1 MRVLLMSPVAGHDV
15 PGGDVAY
22 TEALLAR
29 PPTGVTYTSYVD
41 ALAEGSL
48 VERGRRPRHGSI
60 SGTDVVVLGARA
72 VELGLRTSGL
82 MFRESYRYL
91 TVDPDAFDLVHAH
104 LFAIRLI
111 ASDLPLVTSS
121 GFPLS
126 VLYEDRF
133 HWTNRRV
140 VVAAAADRIMSRVVG
155 AELPWLP
162 PRRASRTMVQSA
174 HYRDRLIEGGARPDR
189 VAVRTLGIEG
199 QGTTPRKRRPTT
211 VGFVTTTFEQ
221 KGGSVVLEAF
231 RQLLAQRPDARLV
244 IVGSER
250 GSLPDGLPAE
260 SVTWMG
266 TVPRRRLLEEILP
279 AVDVVVLPTRCDSG
293 PPFAILEALQRGIP
307 VVTSDLVWIDEELAG
322 PGVRRV
328 PVAPTLVAAALID
341 LLDEDTYPRA
351 AAAAVALWRARYTMD
366 VVAEQVGA
374 TYRAALAA
382 GPS

>member
-72 VELGLRTSGL
+72 VELGLRASGL

-91 TVDPDAFDLVHAH
+91 TVDPDAFDLMHAH
-104 LFAIRLI
+104 IFAIRLI

-133 HWTNRRV
+133 YWTHRRV
-140 VVAAAADRIMSRVVG
+140 IVAAAADRVMSRVVG
-155 AELPWLP
+155 AEIPWLP

-174 HYRDRLIEGGARPDR
+174 HYRNRLIEGGAGPDR

-199 QGTTPRKRRPTT
+199 RGSTPRNRRPTT

-221 KGGSVVLEAF
+221 KGGSTVLEAF
-231 RQLLAQRPDARLV
+231 RRLLAERPDARLV

-250 GSLPDGLPAE
+250 GPSPDGLPAE

-266 TVPRRRLLEEILP
+266 MVPRRRLLEEILP
-279 AVDVVVLPTRCDSG
+279 AVDVMVLPTHCDSG

-328 PVAPTLVAAALID
+328 PVDPTLVAAALID
-341 LLDEDTYPRA
+341 LLDEDTYRRA
-351 AAAAVALWRARYTMD
+351 SAAAVALWEARYTMD
-366 VVAEQVGA
+366 AVAEQVGA
-374 TYRAALAA
+374 TYREALAA

>member
-72 VELGLRTSGL
+72 VELGLRASGL

-104 LFAIRLI
+104 IFAIRLI

-133 HWTNRRV
+133 YWTHRRV
-140 VVAAAADRIMSRVVG
+140 IVAAAADRVMSRVVG

-174 HYRDRLIEGGARPDR
+174 HYRNRLIEGGAGPDR

-199 QGTTPRKRRPTT
+199 RGSTPRNRRPTT

-221 KGGSVVLEAF
+221 KGGSTVLEAF
-231 RQLLAQRPDARLV
+231 RRLLAERPDARLV

-250 GSLPDGLPAE
+250 GPSPDGLPAE

-266 TVPRRRLLEEILP
+266 MVPRRRLLEEILP
-279 AVDVVVLPTRCDSG
+279 AVDVMVLPTHCDSG

-328 PVAPTLVAAALID
+328 PVDPTLVAAALID
-341 LLDEDTYPRA
+341 LLDEDTYRRA
-351 AAAAVALWRARYTMD
+351 SAAAVALWEARYTMD

-374 TYRAALAA
+374 TYREALAA

>member
-72 VELGLRTSGL
+72 VELGLRASGL

-104 LFAIRLI
+104 IFAIRLI

-133 HWTNRRV
+133 YWTHRRV
-140 VVAAAADRIMSRVVG
+140 IVAAAADRVMSRVVG
-155 AELPWLP
+155 AEIPWLP

-174 HYRDRLIEGGARPDR
+174 HYRNRLIEGGAGPDR

-199 QGTTPRKRRPTT
+199 RGSTPRNRRPTT

-221 KGGSVVLEAF
+221 KGGSTVLEAF
-231 RQLLAQRPDARLV
+231 RRLLAERPDARLV

-250 GSLPDGLPAE
+250 GPSPDGLPAE

-266 TVPRRRLLEEILP
+266 MVPRRRLLEEILP
-279 AVDVVVLPTRCDSG
+279 AVDVMVLPTHCDSG

-328 PVAPTLVAAALID
+328 PVDPTLVAAALID
-341 LLDEDTYPRA
+341 LLDEDTYRRA
-351 AAAAVALWRARYTMD
+351 SAAAVALWEARYTMD
-366 VVAEQVGA
+366 AVAEQVGA
-374 TYRAALAA
+374 TYREALAA

>member
-72 VELGLRTSGL
+72 VELGLRASGL

-104 LFAIRLI
+104 IFAIRLI

-133 HWTNRRV
+133 YWTHRRV
-140 VVAAAADRIMSRVVG
+140 IVAAAADRVMSRVVG
-155 AELPWLP
+155 AEIPWLP

-174 HYRDRLIEGGARPDR
+174 HYRNQLIEGGAGPDR

-199 QGTTPRKRRPTT
+199 RGSTPRNRRPTT

-221 KGGSVVLEAF
+221 KGGSTVLEAF
-231 RQLLAQRPDARLV
+231 RRLLAERPDARLV

-250 GSLPDGLPAE
+250 GPSPDGLPAE

-266 TVPRRRLLEEILP
+266 MVPRRRLLEEILP
-279 AVDVVVLPTRCDSG
+279 AVDVMVLPTHCDSG

-328 PVAPTLVAAALID
+328 PVDPTLVAAALID
-341 LLDEDTYPRA
+341 LLDEDTYRRA
-351 AAAAVALWRARYTMD
+351 SAAAVALWEARYTMD

-374 TYRAALAA
+374 TYREALAA